1 VTLTQSKKNIL
12 IKRVRAGRSIKEIA
26 AEFKVTKNSISGH
39 INRLRGLYGDE
50 LKCAQQSTYA
60 RAPKVTEDKSPKD
73 IATGVTFPHAVHFND
88 LKRGQCSY
96 PIWACATDTPHDKH
110 MYCGSPVAA
119 GKSYCAACHARCWTV
134 APRLNVSKSICSR
147 GYARQG
153 GETDCATLAPQASE
167 LL

>member
-73 IATGVTFPHAVHFND
+73 IATQS
-88 LKRGQCSY
+88 KQ
-96 PIWACATDTPHDKH
+96 
-110 MYCGSPVAA
+110 
-119 GKSYCAACHARCWTV
+119 GKGGGGGGGRARF
-134 APRLNVSKSICSR
+134 KSLHPFS
-147 GYARQG
+147 Q
-153 GETDCATLAPQASE
+153 L
-167 LL
+167 